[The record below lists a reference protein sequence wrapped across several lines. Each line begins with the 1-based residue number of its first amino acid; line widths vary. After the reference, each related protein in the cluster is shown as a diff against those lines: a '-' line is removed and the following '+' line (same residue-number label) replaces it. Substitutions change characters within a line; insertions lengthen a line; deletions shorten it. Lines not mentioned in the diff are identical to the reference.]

1 VTSVEVHRV
10 NPRSA
15 RTTPHP
21 DLPVLLK
28 QFPPR
33 PTATEW
39 AATRDSEAEVGNR
52 ILRVRSAADS
62 PDTDSERRDG
72 LIATLRWLRQHP
84 GDTWQQR
91 WHASSAEAA
100 GNIDYRR
107 LASDQLRGGAGKTTS
122 HEYARFGRGVR
133 LLLGADVIRPSLPW
147 LVIPQ
152 FFRAVPTEMARS
164 RDPAGFARLAEISAK
179 EAAHADSTESAM
191 RRIAA
196 ILAAKGGTTADITVG
211 DCLQLVQILG
221 VKSSRLTSLYFY
233 QLLSTAGVFPAGA
246 APATVR
252 VFGARGQLSVEELI
266 DRYQVAC
273 TPVRDVLVAY
283 LRERQLSLDYNT
295 LHGMA
300 VGLGKL
306 FWKDLEIHHPGID
319 SLPLPTDVAAAWKQ
333 RIAVTTTTVTDS
345 SGTEVHVTKPRAEH
359 GQGFLTMVRA
369 FYLDI
374 AQWAMEDPAT
384 WGPWAAP
391 CPIRVDELSRRKER
405 SRLKSKMDQRTR
417 ERLPALPSLVAA
429 VNNRRVSAS
438 RRLQAALAAAPDTMF
453 RVDGNTLQRKATARP
468 SRAGDCV
475 WAEDPATGK
484 RHDLRLDEHRAFWAW
499 AVVEVLRHTGI
510 RIEELTEL
518 THHSLV
524 QYRLPS
530 TNELIPLLQIA
541 PSKTDAERL
550 LVVSPELA
558 EVLSAIICRVRG
570 RAQTLPL
577 VVAYDEHE
585 RTWNP
590 PLPLLF
596 QRRYRGEDRPLNT
609 VVIRQLL
616 DQAIAGSGLT
626 DAAGR
631 PLHYTP
637 HDFRRMFI
645 TDAILNG
652 MPPHIA
658 QLIAGHR
665 DLQTTMGYKAIYP
678 QEVINEH
685 RAFIARRR
693 SARPGEEYR
702 TPTDEEWDQFLG
714 HFERRKV
721 AHGTCG
727 RAFGTS
733 CIHEHACI
741 RCPMLRPDPQQQH
754 RLVEVRDNLRARID
768 EAQMEGWLGEVEG
781 LRVSLAGAEEKL
793 ADLQQTSRRATVNL
807 GLPTYTDAAGRLL
820 GGTSP

>member
-1 VTSVEVHRV
+1 VTSTEIRRA

-15 RTTPHP
+15 RRKPGH
-21 DLPVLLK
+21 DVAGLLE

-33 PTATEW
+33 PLQAAW
-39 AATRDSEAEVGNR
+39 AATRSSQAAVVNR
-52 ILRVRSAADS
+52 ILRVRSATADS
-62 PDTDSERRDG
+62 RSAEAERKAA
-72 LIATLRWLRQHP
+72 LVPTLRWLEQQP

-91 WHASSAEAA
+91 WLASGAEAA
-100 GNIDYRR
+100 GNINFRR
-107 LASDQLRGGAGKTTS
+107 LAAEQLWGVSERKPY
-122 HEYARFGRGVR
+122 EYTRFGLGVR
-133 LLLGADVIRPSLPW
+133 LLIGADVIRPSLAWMMTPR
-147 LVIPQ
+147 
-152 FFRAVPTEMARS
+152 FFRSIPTEMARS
-164 RDPAGFARLAEISAK
+164 RDPEGFARLAKIGER
-179 EAAHADSTESAM
+179 EVAHADSTESAM

-196 ILAAKGGTTADITVG
+196 ILGAKGGTTADITVG
-211 DCLQLVQILG
+211 DCLQLVQLLAD
-221 VKSSRLTSLYFY
+221 KSSRLTSMYFY

-252 VFGARGQLSVEELI
+252 VFGARGQLTAEQLI
-266 DRYQVAC
+266 DRYQIAC
-273 TPVRDVLVAY
+273 APVRDVLVAY
-283 LRERQLSLDYNT
+283 LQERQSSLDYNT
-295 LHGMA
+295 LHQMA

-306 FWKDLEIHHPGID
+306 FWKDLELHNPGID
-319 SLPLPTDVAAAWKQ
+319 SLRLPGDVAAAWKQ
-333 RIAVTTTTVTDS
+333 RIAVTTTTVIDS
-345 SGTEVHVTKPRAEH
+345 SGHELHTTKPRAEH

-374 AQWAMEDPAT
+374 AQWAMEDPAV

-391 CPIRVDELSRRKER
+391 CPIRGEELSRRKDR

-417 ERLPALPSLVAA
+417 ERLPALPALVAA
-429 VNNRRVSAS
+429 ANNRRTSAS
-438 RRLQAALAAAPDTMF
+438 RRLQAALAAQPDAVF
-453 RVDGNTLQRKATARP
+453 VVDENMLQRRLTADP

-484 RHDLRLDEHRAFWAW
+484 RYDLRLEDHRAFWAW

-541 PSKTDAERL
+541 PSKTDVERML
-550 LVVSPELA
+550 LVSPELA

-570 RAQTLPL
+570 KNQTLPL

-585 RTWNP
+585 RTWNSP
-590 PLPLLF
+590 MPLLF
-596 QRRYRGEDRPLNT
+596 QRRYRGEDRPFNT
-609 VVIRQLL
+609 MAIRQLL
-616 DQAIAGSGLT
+616 RRAIADSGLT
-626 DAAGR
+626 DAAGK
-631 PLHYTP
+631 PMHYTP

-678 QEVINEH
+678 TEVITEH

-727 RAFGTS
+727 RAFGTA

-741 RCPMLRPDPQQQH
+741 RCPMLRPDPTQQR
-754 RLVEVRDNLRARID
+754 RLVEVRDNLRARIE
-768 EAQMEGWLGEVEG
+768 EAQMEGWLGEIEG
-781 LRVSLAGAEEKL
+781 LRISLTGAEDKL
-793 ADLQQTSRRATVNL
+793 ASIRQMASRGSVNL
-807 GLPTYTDAAGRLL
+807 GLPTYTDAAGRIV
-820 GGTSP
+820 GGVS